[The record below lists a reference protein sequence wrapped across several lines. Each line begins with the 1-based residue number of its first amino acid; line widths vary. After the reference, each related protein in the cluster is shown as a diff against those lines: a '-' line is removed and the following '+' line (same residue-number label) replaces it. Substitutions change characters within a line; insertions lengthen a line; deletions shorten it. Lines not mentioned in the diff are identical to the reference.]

1 MSLRYSIFS
10 LVFLLPAC
18 RAEFDVSRSELG
30 PFRIAALGVEDIGAE
45 CPVAK
50 AAIWSGE
57 GVFHSQAAQLTWTL
71 DGEAIGDGWNVAVC
85 GPGMLGLVA
94 VHPDGT
100 QREAQVDVRLRS
112 EPLSFQR
119 ESVVLSDLDLN
130 ARREVEG
137 EPVRATVLEGEV
149 VRIQMEG
156 LVEGDSVSWMSP
168 SDQAH
173 VLGLNESTTDLV
185 METWTLDDEGLLAE
199 RTPESGSSTHLA
211 LVFDGIGGNS
221 FMWIDAVYGAEDA
234 DYLRH
239 QGHLI
244 YAPDMVGAS
253 FVSAWVNVDEKGWS
267 LENISLANEGDPNL
281 ANCSN
286 GASHFSLDWIA
297 NGRCPLDDLAGS
309 QILLEVW

>member
-10 LVFLLPAC
+10 LVFCLPAC

-45 CPVAK
+45 CPVAT

-57 GVFHSQAAQLTWTL
+57 GAFHSQAVQLTWTL
-71 DGEAIGDGWNVAVC
+71 DGEAIGDGWNVTVC
-85 GPGMLGLVA
+85 GSGILGLVA
-94 VHPDGT
+94 VHPDGSR
-100 QREAQVDVRLRS
+100 REAQVSVRLRT
-112 EPLSFQR
+112 EPVSFQR
-119 ESVVLSDLDLN
+119 ESVILPDLDLS

-149 VRIQMEG
+149 VRIHMEG
-156 LVEGDSVSWMSP
+156 VVEGDRVSWMSP
-168 SDQAH
+168 PNQAH

-185 METWTLDDEGLLAE
+185 METWTLDDEGLLSE
-199 RTPESGSSTHLA
+199 RTPESGSSTQLA
-211 LVFDGIGGNS
+211 LVFDGLGGNS
-221 FMWIDAVYGAEDA
+221 FMWVDAVYGFQDA

-239 QGHLI
+239 EGRLV
-244 YAPDMVGAS
+244 YAPDLVGAS
-253 FVSAWVNVDEKGWS
+253 YVSAWVNVDENGWS
-267 LENISLANEGDPNL
+267 LDNVALAAEGDPNL
-281 ANCSN
+281 AACSN
-286 GASHFSLDWIA
+286 GASSFSLDWIA